1 MWLLEHD
8 TLFQGKKL
16 WLRPGAQYMF
26 GRTSAKGKGGV
37 SKGGQNVFIE
47 NKSVSR
53 KHTMIKVLE
62 VPEGDGVCGKMAS
75 IHVHLELGRF

>member
-8 TLFQGKKL
+8 TLFQGKRL

-26 GRTSAKGKGGV
+26 GRTSAKNGKGGV
-37 SKGGQNVFIE
+37 SDGRQIFIE

-53 KHTMIKVLE
+53 KHTMIRVLE
-62 VPEGDGVCGKMAS
+62 VEDADGVR
-75 IHVHLELGRF
+75 RFLA